1 MWWWWRRKV
10 NRNAVVV
17 LVLFGGKIIKNA
29 VVVVVVVGS
38 WLNVRKTLEP
48 LDSSTR
54 FDLRFFLV
62 FSKNRSPGK
71 LGTVILIELRR
82 FSPLPIA
89 K

>member
-1 MWWWWRRKV
+1 MWWWRRKV

-29 VVVVVVVGS
+29 VVVVVVGS